1 MLIRLSAAVALSCL
15 LSHAAVAQDAP
26 ASGQTQPVKEKKLC
40 RSVVPTG
47 TIMAKR
53 ICLTKSE
60 WTEFNSRNE
69 RHNDMFRDN
78 KNKSLKPEDIG
89 S

>member
-1 MLIRLSAAVALSCL
+1 MSIRVTAAIAAAMLFTS
-15 LSHAAVAQDAP
+15 AAVAQDSPAP
-26 ASGQTQPVKEKKLC
+26 EAKPVPEKKLC

-53 ICLTKSE
+53 ICLTKKE
-60 WTEFNSRNE
+60 WAEFSSRND

-78 KNKSLKPEDIG
+78 KNKGLKPEEM
-89 S
+89 

>member
-1 MLIRLSAAVALSCL
+1 MFVRTSAVVAAICL
-15 LSHAAVAQDAP
+15 FSSVSVAQDAAQPP
-26 ASGQTQPVKEKKLC
+26 AAAPVKEKKLC

-47 TIMAKR
+47 TIMSKR

-60 WTEFNSRNE
+60 WAEFNARND

-78 KNKSLKPEDIG
+78 KNKSLKPDTL
-89 S
+89 

>member
-1 MLIRLSAAVALSCL
+1 MLVRACVVAAAICLVPSALA
-15 LSHAAVAQDAP
+15 AQDVPAAQEPAP
-26 ASGQTQPVKEKKLC
+26 AKEKKVC

-60 WTEFNSRNE
+60 WTEFHSRNE

-78 KNKSLKPEDIG
+78 KNKGLKPEEM
-89 S
+89 